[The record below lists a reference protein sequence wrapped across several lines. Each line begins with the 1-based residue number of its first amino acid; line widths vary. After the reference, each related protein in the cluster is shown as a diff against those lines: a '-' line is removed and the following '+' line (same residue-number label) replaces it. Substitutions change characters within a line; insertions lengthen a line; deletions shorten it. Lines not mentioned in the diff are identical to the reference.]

1 MHISQTDLMTTLCIA
16 CLLPSD
22 TDGKVL
28 KSNNK
33 CAHFL
38 AEGLTNWWHNITL
51 NIRRN
56 EKQNKPSET
65 YWSAAALGQSSH
77 H

>member
-38 AEGLTNWWHNITL
+38 AEGLTN
-51 NIRRN
+51 
-56 EKQNKPSET
+56 
-65 YWSAAALGQSSH
+65 
-77 H
+77 